1 VSKRIDYS
9 VKMGS
14 ALIVDKDSVLKV
26 FGVSSCVIVYLFNEN
41 LNRAA
46 VLHAVYPKSYD
57 NLKAKKNPYRY
68 VYEGLNKLI
77 KDFYPQ
83 YGVRLKAKVIGGAS
97 LIKSY
102 KGFIDI
108 GKKNYECALDV
119 LGKHNVEV
127 VAVDIGGDRSRNIWI
142 YYPEHK
148 VKIEYFGGG
157 ERWI

>member
-1 VSKRIDYS
+1 MSKRDSYS

-14 ALIVDKDSVLKV
+14 ALIVSKESILKV
-26 FGVSSCVIVYLFNEN
+26 FGVGSCVIVYLFNEN

-57 NLKAKKNPYRY
+57 NLRAKKNPYRY

-77 KDFYPQ
+77 KDFYPR
-83 YGVRLKAKVIGGAS
+83 YGIRLKAKVIGGAS
-97 LIKSY
+97 LIRSQ
-102 KGFIDI
+102 KGFMDI

-119 LGKHNVEV
+119 LNKYNIEV
-127 VAVDIGGDRSRNIWI
+127 AAIDVGGGRSRNIWI
-142 YYPEHK
+142 YYPEHRI
-148 VKIEYFGGG
+148 KIEYFGDG